1 VKIGEITK
9 SSRTEVQV
17 GGPVFSFD
25 SERDSYD
32 TFCSKVEERVVES
45 LQTYPKKTIRLDM
58 SIYIKPNNLAPLVA
72 AAYTN
77 YQKRTKDSGP
87 FEIEVYVLTAKKE
100 RRTLPGTRR
109 ATASRIQKATAS
121 IDGDPSSKLKNPMVD
136 LPCPQATGLYLTL
149 PDTATFAQAQHPDV
163 MLAEEKAE
171 EESEY
176 GTVNLSN
183 YNLLAR
189 GVFFSFVPPHEPDED
204 AEDLDH
210 ASD

>member
-1 VKIGEITK
+1 
-9 SSRTEVQV
+9 
-17 GGPVFSFD
+17 
-25 SERDSYD
+25 
-32 TFCSKVEERVVES
+32 
-45 LQTYPKKTIRLDM
+45 M
-58 SIYIKPNNLAPLVA
+58 SIYIKPIA

-77 YQKRTKDSGP
+77 YQKRTKDFGP
-87 FEIEVYVLTAKKE
+87 FEIEVPELQVEENA
-100 RRTLPGTRR
+100 RT
-109 ATASRIQKATAS
+109 QWS
-121 IDGDPSSKLKNPMVD
+121 IFHARK
-136 LPCPQATGLYLTL
+136 PQGSTFTL

-163 MLAEEKAE
+163 MLAEEKVE

-176 GTVNLSN
+176 GTVNFSRVMQLSN

>member
-109 ATASRIQKATAS
+109 ATASRIQKATAKARAQVEENARTQWS
-121 IDGDPSSKLKNPMVD
+121 ISHARK
-136 LPCPQATGLYLTL
+136 PQGSTFTL

-163 MLAEEKAE
+163 MLAEEKVE

-183 YNLLAR
+183 YNLLTR
-189 GVFFSFVPPHEPDED
+189 EVFFFFVPPHEPDED

-210 ASD
+210 DSD

>member
-109 ATASRIQKATAS
+109 ATASRIQKATA
-121 IDGDPSSKLKNPMVD
+121 
-136 LPCPQATGLYLTL
+136 T
-149 PDTATFAQAQHPDV
+149 TFAQAQHPDV
-163 MLAEEKAE
+163 MLAKEKIE

-183 YNLLAR
+183 YNLLTR
-189 GVFFSFVPPHEPDED
+189 EVFFFFVPPHEPDED

-210 ASD
+210 DSD